1 MPEPITMATVAA
13 VTEAGV
19 AAGEGVAAAST
30 AVSAAEVGGQLVAVE
45 SVGLGAAGAST
56 EAFVGSLKLDA
67 AGLGEVVLSR
77 AETSGAALFDA
88 LRKAGTEL
96 PQIAKSSVDTKGGT
110 TAFDA
115 ARWSEWSPQ
124 AGERV
129 TPPSIAER
137 FRPLRDPSNLESYA
151 RNLAQRDAGFAKELA
166 RRQEQL
172 QAAKSPAEIDAA
184 LQQLRKTTAGKLGE
198 SIATDG
204 LKPYFNGLELQRRVE
219 TVNGL
224 TFIDVRL
231 TDARCPITFGP
242 GHNVPKGGS
251 CSIEAKVGQ
260 PPYLQREVSHIA
272 GRQVQGH
279 LAAGDKSLVLVSQ
292 DVHAMTGERAA
303 RDTVAE
309 AGSRVMALLPEKRTI
324 DEALLRLVRDRVERA

>member
-19 AAGEGVAAAST
+19 AAGEGVAATST
-30 AVSAAEVGGQLVAVE
+30 ALSAAEVGGQLAAVE

-56 EAFVGSLKLDA
+56 EAFVGSLELDA

-77 AETSGAALFDA
+77 AETSGAALSEA

-96 PQIAKSSVDTKGGT
+96 PQIAKSSIDAGGGT
-110 TAFDA
+110 AAFDA
-115 ARWSEWSPQ
+115 ARWSDWSPQ

-137 FRPLRDPSNLESYA
+137 FRPLRNPSNLKSYA
-151 RNLAQRDAGFAKELA
+151 RNLKQRDAGFAKELA
-166 RRQEQL
+166 RRHEQL
-172 QAAKSPAEIDAA
+172 QAAKSPAELDAA

-219 TVNGL
+219 TANGM
-224 TFIDVRL
+224 TFIDGRF
-231 TDARCPITFGP
+231 TEARCPIIFGR
-242 GHNVPKGGS
+242 GHSVAEGGTLS
-251 CSIEAKVGQ
+251 VEVKTGQ
-260 PPYLQREVSHIA
+260 PVYLEREVSHIA

-279 LAAGDKSLVLVSQ
+279 LAAGDKSLVLVSR
-292 DVHAMTGERAA
+292 DVYAMTGERAA

-309 AGSRVMALLPEKRTI
+309 AGSRVMALLPEKRTM